1 MGLLNGLL
9 GNASEINTQALQEE
23 FAPLL
28 FDGEQIEVAFS
39 LIRDKVIF
47 TNKRL
52 ITLNVQGVTGHKR
65 NYHSIPYR
73 SITRFSVETSGTF
86 DLDGELKIWVS
97 GCANPFS
104 FEFSRKV
111 DVKYLQKT
119 LAAHVLM

>member
-9 GNASEINTQALQEE
+9 GNASEINTQVLQEE

-28 FDGEQIEVAFS
+28 CDGEQIEVAFS

-86 DLDGELKIWVS
+86 DLDGEMKVWVS
-97 GCANPFS
+97 GDNTPYS
-104 FEFSRKV
+104 FEFSRKI
-111 DVKYLQKT
+111 DVKTLQRT

>member
-9 GNASEINTQALQEE
+9 GNAREINPQALQEE
-23 FAPLL
+23 FAPLMCG
-28 FDGEQIEVAFS
+28 GEQIESAFC
-39 LIRDKVIF
+39 LIRDKLVF

-52 ITLNVQGVTGHKR
+52 ISVDVQGVTGQKR
-65 NYHSIPYR
+65 SYNSFPYR
-73 SITRFSVETSGTF
+73 SIVRFSVETSGTF

-119 LAAHVLM
+119 LATHVLM

>member
-1 MGLLNGLL
+1 MRIMKSNIQLILCSLLMVL
-9 GNASEINTQALQEE
+9 GS
-23 FAPLL
+23 L
-28 FDGEQIEVAFS
+28 FTACEVIPAGD
-39 LIRDKVIF
+39 RDKVIF

-86 DLDGELKIWVS
+86 DLDGEMKVWVS
-97 GCANPFS
+97 GDNTPYS
-104 FEFSRKV
+104 FEFSRKI
-111 DVKYLQKT
+111 DVKTLQRT

>member
-28 FDGEQIEVAFS
+28 CDGEQIEVAYS
-39 LIRDKVIF
+39 LIRDKLIF

-52 ITLNVQGVTGHKR
+52 IAVDVQGVTGHKR
-65 NYHSIPYR
+65 CYSSFPYR
-73 SITRFSVETSGTF
+73 SIVRFSVETSGTF

-97 GCANPFS
+97 GNVNPFV

-111 DVKYLQKT
+111 DVKSLQRT
-119 LAAHVLM
+119 LAGHVLM